1 MEKEHPFDR
10 LVDIMHQ
17 LRQKCPWD
25 RKQTRESLKPY
36 LIEEAYEVL
45 DAIESNDP
53 EKLKEELG
61 DLMLQA
67 VFHAEIAKEKGE
79 FDIYD
84 VIDFLCNKLIY
95 RHPHVFGDLKVRD
108 AEEVL
113 KNWEKLKQKEKN
125 HKGSVLDGVP
135 EQLPALIQAYRLQ
148 EKASKVGFDWEDVE
162 GVKAKVEEEW
172 KELLEAIATK
182 DKKEIEEELG
192 DLLFAIANLARFLGV
207 DPESALRGCNR
218 RFKERFKFIE
228 AKLREE
234 GKRPEE
240 VDLSYLDRLWEEAKE
255 KVG

>member
-1 MEKEHPFDR
+1 MEKQHPFDR
-10 LVDIMHQ
+10 LVHIMHR
-17 LRQKCPWD
+17 LRRECPWD
-25 RKQTRESLKPY
+25 KKQTRESLKPY

-61 DLMLQA
+61 DLLLQV

-95 RHPHVFGDLKVRD
+95 RHPHVFGDVKVKD

-113 KNWEKLKQKEKN
+113 RNWEKLKSKEKN
-125 HKGSVLDGVP
+125 HSSVLEGVP
-135 EQLPALIQAYRLQ
+135 DNLPALIQAFRLQ
-148 EKASKVGFDWEDVE
+148 EKASKVGFDWDNVEDVH
-162 GVKAKVEEEW
+162 KKVEEEW
-172 KELLEAIATK
+172 KELQEAIESGDRQA
-182 DKKEIEEELG
+182 IEEEFG
-192 DLLFAIANLARFLGV
+192 DVLFALANLARFLEI

-218 RFKERFKFIE
+218 RFKRRFQYIE
-228 AKLREE
+228 ESLKRQ
-234 GKRPEE
+234 GKTPEE
-240 VDLSYLDRLWEEAKE
+240 VDLNYLDRLWEEAKE